1 MEKKRKK
8 QQEKFY
14 PAALTVAPSSSGG
27 SDGIQADLR
36 TFNGF
41 GVYGCTA
48 ITGVISRNPAA
59 LFSVET
65 LSPETVASQ
74 IDAVMSAVDIKFVK
88 CGMLFNAGII
98 DVLAAAVEKYQLKL
112 ICDPVLFSAENQA
125 VFAPDDFELFKSKLM
140 KHSAWLTPGIAEAEL
155 LLGKK
160 ITSQNE
166 QINAAKELHK
176 LSGGA
181 VVLKGTPNGNNSG
194 KILSRITDVACV
206 NGEICTVSTLK
217 ADIPK
222 AAAHGA
228 GCTYS
233 AALTA
238 ALTLEMPYQE
248 AVCAAKAFVMGS
260 LVENVRIGRNITVMY
275 PPVNDYMGSV
285 RWEEMDVRSC

>member
-41 GVYGCTA
+41 GVYGCTT

-59 LFSVET
+59 LFSIET

-98 DVLAAAVEKYQLKL
+98 DVLAAAVEKYQLQL
-112 ICDPVLFSAENQA
+112 ICDPVLFSSENQA
-125 VFAPDDFELFKSKLM
+125 VFTPAELELFKSKLM

-160 ITSQNE
+160 ISSQDE

-181 VVLKGTPNGNNSG
+181 VVLKGTPNGSNSG
-194 KILSRITDVACV
+194 KILSRITDVVCV

-260 LVENVRIGRNITVMY
+260 LVENVRIGRNLTVMY

-285 RWEEMDVRSC
+285 RFEEMDVK